1 MRSCWSL
8 RLSSFSFAVICLA
21 FAHFSIAQ
29 FSLPNEIILNKA
41 PELEPYLFPVNPG
54 QPNFLAGTM
63 GELRTT
69 HFHAGIDVRTNSMI
83 GVPIL
88 ATQQGYVSRIIVG
101 SYGYGHALMIKH
113 PDGNTSLYGHL
124 DKFKGS
130 IARYVLEE
138 QYKRKSFDLD
148 INFEVSQFPIQRGDT
163 IGLSGNTGGS
173 NGPHLHFEIRDQN
186 NEALNPLSFGFTE
199 VKDKYSPIALKV
211 ALVTMDKNSRVNDR
225 FGRFEFSLV
234 RSGNNYKLPFPIL
247 ATGRIG
253 VEILAHDKIDLS
265 QFRCGISQ
273 IEMRVDSARVFTQE
287 INKFSFED
295 SYDIV
300 TMMDFKTLK
309 TKGARFNKLYV
320 GDGNALKF
328 YDGVISKGIIQIAEG
343 QRKIAITLRDFSG
356 NKSNVNFN
364 LKFDPLTEDARFL
377 EAMQKPI
384 DFDIVE
390 NTLVI
395 NSKPCSGQKD
405 GNAVIHVNG
414 IQNTISPS
422 YSNSLRNVY
431 LIDLRSGLPDSIQT
445 CTGTVPLNFKD
456 IIPSGTDYDYY
467 SDLIDI
473 KFKNGNIYDTLYL
486 TTSHEISEKGRE
498 KFTIATLTT
507 PLHNTIS
514 ITLKPTLSY
523 PKTEKTF
530 AYHIEGNRFEFVGGD
545 WVNGRIQFNTKE
557 LGQFTILADSTPP
570 SIGRIYCN
578 SRTARFRIY
587 DNLSGIAKYEA
598 NINGEWLLMKYDYKT
613 GIVQSERLDTKKSL
627 TGDFQLKVTDR
638 AGNERIHTQK
648 ILEQKR

>member
-1 MRSCWSL
+1 MKNYWSL
-8 RLSSFSFAVICLA
+8 KLSSFSIAILLLTI
-21 FAHFSIAQ
+21 AHVSNAQ
-29 FSLPNEIILNKA
+29 FSLPNEIIFSNA
-41 PELEPYLFPVNPG
+41 PELQPYLFPINPG

-63 GELRTT
+63 GELRST

-83 GVPIL
+83 GVPVL

-101 SYGYGHALMIKH
+101 AFGYGHALMIKH

-124 DKFKGS
+124 DKFKGP

-148 INFEVSQFPIQRGDT
+148 INFEGSQFSIQQGDT

-173 NGPHLHFEIRDQN
+173 SGPHLHFEIRDPN

-199 VKDKYSPIALKV
+199 VKDKYAPIALKV
-211 ALVTMDKNSRVNDR
+211 ALVTMDKNARVNDR
-225 FGRFEFSLV
+225 FGRFEFSLI
-234 RSGNNYKLPFPIL
+234 RSGSSYKLPFPIL

-273 IEMRVDSARVFTQE
+273 IEMRVDSALIFTQE
-287 INKFSFED
+287 IKKFSFED

-300 TMMDFKTLK
+300 TLMDFKTLK

-328 YDGVISKGIIQIAEG
+328 YDGVISKGIIQVAEG

-356 NKSNVNFN
+356 NKSNVAFS
-364 LKFDPLTEDARFL
+364 LKSDPLTEDARFL
-377 EAMQKPI
+377 ESMQKPI

-395 NSKPCSGQKD
+395 NSKPCSSQKD
-405 GNAVIHVNG
+405 RMAVIHFNG
-414 IQNTISPS
+414 TQNTISPS

-445 CTGTVPLNFKD
+445 CAGTVPLNFNG

-473 KFKNGNIYDTLYL
+473 KFRNGNLYDTLYFN
-486 TTSHEISEKGRE
+486 TSHEVSEKGRE
-498 KFTIATLTT
+498 KFTIASLTT
-507 PLHNTIS
+507 PLHNMIS
-514 ITLKPTLSY
+514 VTLKPTLSY

-530 AYHIEGNRFEFVGGD
+530 AYHMEGNRFEFVGGD
-545 WVNGRIQFNTKE
+545 WVNGRIQFSTKE

-613 GIVQSERLDTKKSL
+613 GIIQSERLDSKKPL
-627 TGDFQLKVTDR
+627 KGDFQLKVTDR
-638 AGNERIHTQK
+638 AGNERIHRQK